1 MPAAF
6 TDKNEQEMLTLAVA
20 SYYGLWIPH
29 LHEAGQAP
37 SEGVIAAALA
47 TLEPLGGRW
56 RLAWGPVSL
65 RSTFGLLD
73 DVLAFV
79 AHDRTV
85 PGRYAVVLRGTNP
98 LSLTDWIFG
107 DGWVLYDQAWAEG
120 GPEHISRSTGLGLAV
135 VQNLRAVPTP
145 EGPAPGWLDALQR
158 RVERVEAEVAAG
170 ASRVF
175 HGVQAAFTRTQ
186 VAEKDQPGV
195 DLDAWVRGLE
205 GRLEDAL
212 RPLEARVE
220 NVLDG
225 LEEGIGA
232 VASGSRA
239 AVDEVVFRRTV
250 EGLKLRA
257 RDDRAGALTLAE
269 FLRAAGE
276 RAGAPLDVW
285 VTGHSK
291 GAALA
296 TAVAMWLEDTR
307 EAWDPSRRAGL
318 RCTTFAG
325 PTVGND
331 RFAQRVT
338 DRLGERHRR
347 VANRHDLVTEGWS
360 FTAFDEATSL
370 YSRDLPAGFDGLVRK
385 MAAEVRPLNYTH
397 VADPHG
403 SFAGRAGGVEG
414 GPLGQMV
421 HQHLD
426 AYLVNAGLS
435 PASFDLLKILRAKR
449 P

>member
-1 MPAAF
+1 MAVAF

-29 LHEAGQAP
+29 LNEAGQAP
-37 SEGVIAAALA
+37 SEGVLAAALA
-47 TLEPLGGRW
+47 TLEPLEGRW

-65 RSTFGLLD
+65 RSTLGLLD

-79 AHDRTV
+79 AHDRTH
-85 PGRYAVVLRGTNP
+85 PTRYAVVLRGTNP
-98 LSLTDWIFG
+98 LSLTDWVFG
-107 DGWVLYDQAWAEG
+107 DGWVLYDEAWAEG
-120 GPEHISRSTGLGLAV
+120 RPEHISRSTGLGLAV
-135 VQNLRAVPTP
+135 VRNLRAVPTP
-145 EGPAPGWLDALQR
+145 EGPAPGRLDALR
-158 RVERVEAEVAAG
+158 RRLERVEAEVAEG
-170 ASRVF
+170 ASRAF
-175 HGVQAAFTRTQ
+175 HTVQAAFTGEA
-186 VAEKDQPGV
+186 VAAGAGL

-205 GRLEDAL
+205 GRFEAAV

-220 NVLDG
+220 NVLEG
-225 LEEGIGA
+225 VEEGA
-232 VASGSRA
+232 AALASGSRE
-239 AVDEVVFRRTV
+239 AVDGVVYRRTI
-250 EGLKLRA
+250 EGLRLRE
-257 RDDRAGALTLAE
+257 RDDREGAVTLAG

-307 EAWDPSRRAGL
+307 EAWDPSLRAGL

-331 RFAQRVT
+331 RFARRVT
-338 DRLGERHRR
+338 ERLGDRHRR
-347 VANRHDLVTEGWS
+347 VANEHDLVTEGWS
-360 FTAFDEATSL
+360 FANSERATSL
-370 YSRDLPAGFDGLVRK
+370 YEREMPAGFAGLIRA
-385 MAAEVRPLNYTH
+385 MAAKVKPLNYTH
-397 VADPHG
+397 VVDPGG
-403 SFAGRAGGVEG
+403 SFAGRVGGGEG

-435 PASFDLLKILRAKR
+435 PASFDLLKILRAER